1 MFENMGNADS
11 RLSFDEF
18 KEIVEYIYALNTV
31 SEEYTEDLRKV
42 DSSLAE
48 YLDENSKMELL
59 YRINDK
65 LMVTIFGDMIEDV
78 FWLLYEWKL
87 GLGMHFDVGEKTYI
101 INNLDDFFNYIRDEY
116 YLPKTEPFIF
126 PETEAEVKDEPEIY
140 NLIGDGG
147 FMGRIK
153 RMFGL

>member
-18 KEIVEYIYALNTV
+18 KEIVEYIYALNKV
-31 SEEYTEDLRKV
+31 SEEYTEGLRKV
-42 DSSLAE
+42 DSALAE

-65 LMVTIFGDMIEDV
+65 LMVTVFGDMIEDV
-78 FWLLYEWKL
+78 FWLLYEWKV
-87 GLGMHFDVGEKTYI
+87 GTGMEIETTKKYT
-101 INNLDDFFNYIRDEY
+101 INNLEDYFNYIRDEY
-116 YLPKTEPFIF
+116 YLPKTEPFIL

-147 FMGRIK
+147 IMGKIK